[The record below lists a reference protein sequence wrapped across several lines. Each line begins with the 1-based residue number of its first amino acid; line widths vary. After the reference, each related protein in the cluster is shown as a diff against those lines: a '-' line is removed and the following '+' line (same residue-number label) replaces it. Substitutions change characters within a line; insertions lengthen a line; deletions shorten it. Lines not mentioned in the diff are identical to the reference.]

1 MEKISGVVRLL
12 TLSIIGF
19 IALEAQTEHVPTAD
33 ELIRAMDANLTAET
47 AVMTSR
53 MVVHG
58 RRASRTITSKSWV
71 QGTEKAFTEYLAP
84 PREAGTKMLKVGD
97 QLWTYNPQADRIIQI
112 SGHMLRQSLMG
123 SDFSYEDMMED
134 QEFLDA
140 YEGVVE
146 GSDTLNGRDSW
157 VLTLTAKREGQAYP
171 IRKEW
176 VDKEWLLP
184 MREELYAKGGKLLK
198 SARAEE
204 VMQVQ
209 GRWYP
214 KVWVF
219 RDELKR
225 DSRGTEWIIDE
236 IVFDEPI
243 PASRFAKAA
252 LRK

>member
-1 MEKISGVVRLL
+1 MPKISGIT
-12 TLSIIGF
+12 TLFAIIT
-19 IALEAQTEHVPTAD
+19 ISVTALAAQTERVPTAE
-33 ELIRAMDANLTAET
+33 ELIAAMDANLTAKT
-47 AVMTSR
+47 TVVTSR

-58 RRASRTITSKSWV
+58 RRSSRTISSRSWV
-71 QGTEKAFTEYLAP
+71 EGTEKAFTEYLAP
-84 PREAGTKMLKVGD
+84 PREAGTKMLKLGD
-97 QLWTYNPQADRIIQI
+97 QLWMYSPQTDRIIQI

-123 SDFSYEDMMED
+123 SDLSYQDMMED
-134 QEFLDA
+134 QSLEDV
-140 YEGVVE
+140 YDGVVE
-146 GSDTLNGRDSW
+146 GSELLNGRDSW
-157 VLTLTAKREGQAYP
+157 VMILTARKEGLAYHT
-171 IRKEW
+171 RKEW
-176 VDKEWLLP
+176 VDKERLIPL
-184 MREELYAKGGKLLK
+184 REELLAKSGKVLKTAWIGG
-198 SARAEE
+198 
-204 VMQVQ
+204 VMEVQ

>member
-1 MEKISGVVRLL
+1 MKLLRRSVYVLILSLIWPLALFAQPERL
-12 TLSIIGF
+12 
-19 IALEAQTEHVPTAD
+19 PTAE
-33 ELIRAMDANLTAET
+33 ELIKAMDANLTAKT
-47 AVMTSR
+47 SIVTSR

-58 RRASRTITSKSWV
+58 RRASRTITSRSWV

-84 PREAGTKMLKVGD
+84 PREAGTKMLKLGD

-157 VLTLTAKREGQAYP
+157 VMTLTAKREGQAYHF
-171 IRKEW
+171 RKEW

-184 MREELYAKGGKLLK
+184 MREELYAKGGKMLK

-204 VMQVQ
+204 VMRVE

-214 KVWVF
+214 KVWIF
-219 RDELKR
+219 KDELKR

-236 IVFDEPI
+236 IVFDDPI